1 MRVGQRL
8 LALSSRSC
16 PFDLILLI
24 ELGTGSFSHLGH
36 LHDFIDKFFI
46 PFGWIL
52 GQVAVLVTAH
62 ASFKFLIYLSRETCR
77 LSHPPSFNGYRG
89 EVCSTLCLPIKAL
102 QQLLHVVL
110 DLCLLPGAALAHTNA
125 QAYWASIRACGVPGV
140 PILDASLWVYE
151 SSILSYASIAKPIFA
166 HCRSCDQ

>member
-1 MRVGQRL
+1 LRVGQRL
-8 LALSSRSC
+8 LALSSRPC

-24 ELGTGSFSHLGH
+24 ELRTGSFPHLGH

-52 GQVAVLVTAH
+52 GQIAVLVTAH
-62 ASFKFLIYLSRETCR
+62 ASFKFLIYLSRKTRR
-77 LSHPPSFNGYRG
+77 LSHTPCFYGYRG
-89 EVCSTLCLPIKAL
+89 EVRSTLCLPVKAL

-125 QAYWASIRACGVPGV
+125 QAYWASIRARGAPGV
-140 PILDASLWVYE
+140 PILDASLWIYA

-166 HCRSCDQ
+166 HCRCCDQ